1 MSSEVAKV
9 FVVFYLLAF
18 HTEDFIIDFSV
29 SLMFFLLLLW
39 LLIFPSSM
47 HHKDIHSIL
56 AHVHNILLHTA
67 GRDQPWGQRWLLL
80 QALLISFFFIESTTS
95 KVSTASSS
103 IESPE
108 TVTGISLWIS
118 CCCCLGFS

>member
-67 GRDQPWGQRWLLL
+67 GRDQPWDQWWLLL
-80 QALLISFFFIESTTS
+80 QALLISFFFPNIHIHIHS
-95 KVSTASSS
+95 VCRDIHIHS
-103 IESPE
+103 ILYTDSRDQP
-108 TVTGISLWIS
+108 LDQ
-118 CCCCLGFS
+118 LLLL